1 VRPALHPVTSP
12 NSPGSGGLW
21 RSRFE
26 RDARRVGEE
35 HPASQAAL
43 GRWHGH
49 TQAVVPA
56 FNATGPAAVA
66 WFRVTGARAGYM
78 NRHERRARRRL
89 AQSKKNLTDLDQGIT
104 LAA

>member
-1 VRPALHPVTSP
+1 MRPALHPVTSP
-12 NSPGSGGLW
+12 RTPGSGGLW

-26 RDARRVGEE
+26 RDVRRVGEK

-49 TQAVVPA
+49 TLAAVPQRDAV
-56 FNATGPAAVA
+56 NPAAVA
-66 WFRVTGARAGYM
+66 WVRLNATIPGYC
-78 NRHERRARRRL
+78 NRRWRKYEKTLTTRR
-89 AQSKKNLTDLDQGIT
+89 QGLT